1 MYFKG
6 FKLKIYIYIILVII
20 LIFLSSLLFIGDFVY
35 RTGTKVFCGV
45 HEYHKKNTPHN
56 ITVPGEGNGPFRGD
70 NWNKW
75 INVDLS
81 EWTIKNISYELVYI
95 DNYNKSISLE
105 AWWIPSLYQDNLKTV
120 IVIHGLNTNRQD
132 FNVLL
137 PSVFLA
143 KAGFNVLSIDLRD
156 HGGSTCEDSRHSA
169 GQKEYQDIIT
179 AIKWLNKEK
188 NIPNNK
194 MGIHGISGGA
204 IATLIAA
211 TKVDDIKAFSLDSP
225 IFDFN
230 KAAKDEV
237 VWQGYPGFF
246 WSLAYLAGRI
256 RGVDLNKITPMNG
269 IDSLN
274 DRYLQIFH
282 GTNDTRVSFSNSVE
296 MYNYAKSKNI
306 NVKFHKFV
314 NADHTEGILIDPIR
328 YYKELNSFFINSLN

>member
-20 LIFLSSLLFIGDFVY
+20 LIFLSSLLFIGDYVY

-137 PSVFLA
+137 PSVFFA
-143 KAGFNVLSIDLRD
+143 IVGMGFLFP
-156 HGGSTCEDSRHSA
+156 T
-169 GQKEYQDIIT
+169 
-179 AIKWLNKEK
+179 
-188 NIPNNK
+188 
-194 MGIHGISGGA
+194 
-204 IATLIAA
+204 
-211 TKVDDIKAFSLDSP
+211 FS
-225 IFDFN
+225 DF
-230 KAAKDEV
+230 KK
-237 VWQGYPGFF
+237 
-246 WSLAYLAGRI
+246 S
-256 RGVDLNKITPMNG
+256 GVDGLSVLFIPL
-269 IDSLN
+269 DC
-274 DRYLQIFH
+274 
-282 GTNDTRVSFSNSVE
+282 SNS
-296 MYNYAKSKNI
+296 A
-306 NVKFHKFV
+306 
-314 NADHTEGILIDPIR
+314 ILSCNDFC
-328 YYKELNSFFINSLN
+328 L